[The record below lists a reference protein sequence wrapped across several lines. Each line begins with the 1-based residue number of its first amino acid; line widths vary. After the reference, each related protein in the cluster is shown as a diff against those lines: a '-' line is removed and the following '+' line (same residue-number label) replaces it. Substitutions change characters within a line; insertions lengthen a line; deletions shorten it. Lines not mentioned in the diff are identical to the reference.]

1 MNNGEFE
8 QKKSLLRRRLTIL
21 GVILAIVILLIF
33 LIINSNSVNAWVH
46 SVLSLFRPILAGL
59 ILAYLLLPVFR
70 FFERRVFR
78 NLHPLGLRRT
88 LALICAY
95 LFLLLIFVLLFLLIV
110 PQLVSGIQTFLGN
123 YQDYL
128 QNSVARYNGFVEW
141 LNASLQKWNL
151 TQNFL
156 QSVTVKEVN
165 SYLNN
170 LITDVNNFSKLLEQV
185 IPSATPGNMLSAIV
199 GTVTGITHA
208 IFAFFISLYLLATKE
223 RLYAQTMK
231 LRRALFSDRVN
242 ARITRVCTVADRS
255 FGSFLEGKLFDSLI
269 IGILTYLILLIF
281 RIPYPVLVAAI
292 VGVTNIVPIIGPIFG
307 AIPSALIVAFEEPS
321 KILPV
326 LLIILVIQQI
336 DGNIIGPKILGSSNG
351 VSSLCVLVAVMIMG
365 KLWGLWGML
374 IGVPLFATVLDL
386 LDTFSKDRLRAKGL
400 PTTTEN
406 YYPPDSPLDPA
417 ADMKSGSE
425 RSLRKWESGVLR
437 LQNLQADGKKLSVR
451 EKLSIWFYK
460 KGRKFSILP
469 KISAEALAQFAAEE
483 AIRRESDAI
492 EKRELE
498 AETVNETPI
507 ETEETE
513 APRSETEN

>member
-8 QKKSLLRRRLTIL
+8 QKKSTLRRRLTIL

-33 LIINSNSVNAWVH
+33 LIINSNSVNTWVQ
-46 SVLSLFRPILAGL
+46 SVLRLFRPILAGV

-70 FFERRVFR
+70 FFERRIFR
-78 NLHPLGLRRT
+78 NVHPLGLRRT
-88 LALICAY
+88 FALICAY

-110 PQLVSGIQTFLGN
+110 PQLASGITNFLAN
-123 YQDYL
+123 REEYL
-128 QNSVARYNGFVEW
+128 QNSVTHYNGFVEW
-141 LNASLQKWNL
+141 LNTSLGKWNL
-151 TQNFL
+151 TQSFL
-156 QSVTVKEVN
+156 QSITVEEVSN
-165 SYLNN
+165 YLKD
-170 LITDVNNFSKLLEQV
+170 LISDVQKLADLLKQLA
-185 IPSATPGNMLSAIV
+185 PSATPGNMLSAIM

-208 IFAFFISLYLLATKE
+208 IFSFFISLYLLASKE

-269 IGILTYLILLIF
+269 IGLLTYLVLLIF
-281 RIPYPVLVAAI
+281 RIPYPILVATI
-292 VGVTNIVPIIGPIFG
+292 VGITNIVPIIGPIFG
-307 AIPSALIVAFEEPS
+307 AIPSALIVAFEDPS

-351 VSSLCVLVAVMIMG
+351 VSSLCVLVAVMVMG

-374 IGVPLFATVLDL
+374 VGVPLFATVLDL
-386 LDTFSKDRLRAKGL
+386 LDTFTKDRLRTKGL

-417 ADMKSGSE
+417 ADMQSGSE
-425 RSLRKWESGVLR
+425 RTLRKWESGVLR
-437 LQNLQADGKKLSVR
+437 LQKMQANGKKLSTG
-451 EKLSIWFYK
+451 EKLSVWFYE
-460 KGRKFSILP
+460 KGRKLSIIP

-483 AIRRESDAI
+483 AIRS
-492 EKRELE
+492 E
-498 AETVNETPI
+498 AAKIKETN
-507 ETEETE
+507 
-513 APRSETEN
+513 SKTEN